1 MQAREGFIFS
11 PSHTISGCKHVMQ
24 KQIIFFSPPLLRIW
38 SKCFRSR
45 TKNVHT
51 SVSLWSQG
59 MPQWVFDTSFHIYLI
74 RWCQKEGNWHFTMA
88 PLLGQTVWPIWQHY
102 FILSKGQT
110 KLKWFFQADV
120 SSKKRMNTFDFT
132 TMIPQVDLFSFVF
145 WKKFKTP
152 KRHFEIN
159 WPLQDIF

>member
-1 MQAREGFIFS
+1 MWKYHFWMLSPKKCKSAGERGIYIFTIAHYLWLQAC
-11 PSHTISGCKHVMQ
+11 HAKADY
-24 KQIIFFSPPLLRIW
+24 IFFTPLLRIW

-51 SVSLWSQG
+51 SVSLWGQG
-59 MPQWVFDTSFHIYLI
+59 MPQRVFDTSFHIYLI

-110 KLKWFFQADV
+110 KSKWFFQADV
-120 SSKKRMNTFDFT
+120 SSKKRT
-132 TMIPQVDLFSFVF
+132 
-145 WKKFKTP
+145 KTSRP
-152 KRHFEIN
+152 EVS
-159 WPLQDIF
+159 